1 MMEIAQNKRWSFC
14 VSPGRVVTVG
24 FPRYARDGG
33 KKSAGEPGPRLNL
46 SYSGEIGYALRRGRM
61 LKSRT
66 WASRLE
72 RCIGSSLSRH

>member
-24 FPRYARDGG
+24 FPRCARDRE
-33 KKSAGEPGPRLNL
+33 KNQPENWSPAEPQLFRR
-46 SYSGEIGYALRRGRM
+46 SVYALRRGRM

-72 RCIGSSLSRH
+72 RCIESSLSRH